1 MPCPPCD
8 PEYYS
13 ESTIW
18 WSCSICSKMCK
29 SKSGRIRHIMA
40 VHGTMQ
46 ANSSTL
52 PDAAFNNLTEI
63 PLPPS
68 ENSLSLQFQQI
79 VTPDPIDNLH
89 NIHWQFEETAMS
101 GPIDELMDDAFILSP
116 AYSKY
121 SEELLHTAVIQIYF
135 RCFRFAIVACIVEF
149 CHARVCVQ
157 FASIDKHWYGT
168 LSSKYEW

>member
-1 MPCPPCD
+1 
-8 PEYYS
+8 
-13 ESTIW
+13 
-18 WSCSICSKMCK
+18 
-29 SKSGRIRHIMA
+29 MA

-89 NIHWQFEETAMS
+89 NIHWQFEETA
-101 GPIDELMDDAFILSP
+101 IL
-116 AYSKY
+116 
-121 SEELLHTAVIQIYF
+121 TN
-135 RCFRFAIVACIVEF
+135 
-149 CHARVCVQ
+149 
-157 FASIDKHWYGT
+157 
-168 LSSKYEW
+168 